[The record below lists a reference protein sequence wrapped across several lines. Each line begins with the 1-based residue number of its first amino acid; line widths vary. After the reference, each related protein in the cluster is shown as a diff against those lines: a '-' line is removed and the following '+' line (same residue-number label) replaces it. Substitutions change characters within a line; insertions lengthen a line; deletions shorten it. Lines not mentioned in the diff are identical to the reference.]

1 MSRISTMSVAD
12 YDFSEEYRTRML
24 VQDDIEPWERDE
36 DSIFHVPEEEDM
48 PDFSQEATPEPS
60 ENEPSVTTEPPVT
73 VTEPPRFSFYRHPIT
88 NKMPCEEMTLAQL
101 YALVTSDA
109 AKAATEQLRAI
120 TDEDAA
126 KAFKRT
132 SFDYVTPAGVFT
144 YRKADQII
152 TPSGYIVIDIDDLP
166 DSAAVEDT
174 FQQLLNIPRLE
185 TLLLFRSPSG
195 HGLKWIVPIVNNQ
208 GHDHGFYF
216 DAVSNYL
223 KTFGIVA
230 DPSGRDICRACFVPY
245 DPNAFIN
252 PKYL

>member
-1 MSRISTMSVAD
+1 MSVAD

-36 DSIFHVPEEEDM
+36 DSIFHAPVEEDM
-48 PDFSQEATPEPS
+48 PDFGPESPPEQS
-60 ENEPSVTTEPPVT
+60 ANEPSVTTEPPVT
-73 VTEPPRFSFYRHPIT
+73 VTEPPRFSFYKRPIT
-88 NKMPCEEMTLAQL
+88 NLHPYEEMTLAQL

-109 AKAATEQLRAI
+109 AKAATEQLRTI

-132 SFDYVTPAGVFT
+132 HFDYVTPAGIFS

-152 TPSGYIVIDIDDLP
+152 TPSCYIVIDIDDLP
-166 DSAAVEDT
+166 DATAVEDT
-174 FQQLLNIPRLE
+174 FQLLLSVPRLE

-195 HGLKWIVPIVNNQ
+195 HGLKWIIPVVNNQ

-230 DPSGRDICRACFVPY
+230 DPSGRDISRACFVPH
-245 DPNAFIN
+245 DPDAFLN
-252 PKYL
+252 QKYL

>member
-1 MSRISTMSVAD
+1 MSRVSTMSVAD

-36 DSIFHVPEEEDM
+36 DSIFHVPVEEDM
-48 PDFSQEATPEPS
+48 PDFSPESPPEPS
-60 ENEPSVTTEPPVT
+60 ANEPSVTTAPPVT
-73 VTEPPRFSFYRHPIT
+73 VTEPPRFSFYKRPIT
-88 NKMPCEEMTLAQL
+88 NLHPCEEMTLAQL
-101 YALVTSDA
+101 YAIVTSDA
-109 AKAATEQLRAI
+109 AKAATEQLRSI

-132 SFDYVTPAGVFT
+132 HFDYVTPAGIFT

-166 DSAAVEDT
+166 DATAVEDT
-174 FQQLLNIPRLE
+174 FQLLLSVPRLE

-195 HGLKWIVPIVNNQ
+195 HGLKWIIPVVNNQ

-230 DPSGRDICRACFVPY
+230 DPSGRDISRACFVPH
-245 DPNAFIN
+245 DPNAFLN